1 MIHLGRNY
9 PKYGRPLSWSQIARK
24 YADRMIRS
32 ATYSIAEGDKTR
44 EEASKWMQKTISN
57 SVYSSRDW
65 MLKRAAKRLHRK
77 GWI

>member
-1 MIHLGRNY
+1 MIHYGRNY
-9 PKYGRPLSWSQIARK
+9 PKYGRPKSWSHIARN
-24 YADRMIRS
+24 YADRMMRS
-32 ATYSIAEGDKTR
+32 AEFEVTAGRQTR

-77 GWI
+77 GWL